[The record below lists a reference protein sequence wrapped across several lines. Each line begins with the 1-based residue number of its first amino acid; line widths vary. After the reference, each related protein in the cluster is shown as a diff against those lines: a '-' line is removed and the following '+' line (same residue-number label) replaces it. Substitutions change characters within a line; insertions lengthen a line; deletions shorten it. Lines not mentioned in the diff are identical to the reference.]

1 MTETAARRRWLRLPL
16 ALAAASGAVAGS
28 GVSSAAGS
36 AAGSASG
43 STVSSASG
51 STVSSAWGSTVSS
64 AAGPAASSEA
74 GHAAPPVQ
82 AAPQPLAF
90 TVIGDTPYSHLEERT
105 LTQVL
110 AAQEADVAFVL
121 HLGDLKSGWESC
133 SDDLLRRR
141 HALLRASPRPV
152 FFVPGDNEWVD
163 CIRAPAGGFDPL
175 DRLALLRRLF
185 HEAPPPP
192 RAGFDA
198 FERQSQTPGSPP
210 FPEHARWLQQGVA
223 FLTVNLPGSRNAT
236 SNDTRLQQA
245 NAQRMIAVRQWLA
258 QAPAWAQAR
267 QARALVV
274 ASHANPGFERDPA
287 DRPPIAPHDPDDAY
301 AGWRAGLRELARVC
315 PLPILLLHGDTHSF
329 QIDQPLRD
337 AAGRRIRQ
345 LTRVECF
352 GTPRSAAWV
361 RVSVPPTEPARFV
374 ITARQ
379 LAVESKY

>member
-36 AAGSASG
+36 SAAGSGVSSAAGSA
-43 STVSSASG
+43 A
-51 STVSSAWGSTVSS
+51 SS
-64 AAGPAASSEA
+64 AAGPAASSET
-74 GHAAPPVQ
+74 GHAAPPAQ
-82 AAPQPLAF
+82 PAPQPLVF
-90 TVIGDTPYSHLEERT
+90 TVLGDTPYSHLEERT

-141 HALLRASPRPV
+141 HALLSASPRPL

-175 DRLALLRRLF
+175 DRLTLLRRLF

-379 LAVESKY
+379 LAVESKF